1 MIDVNAARAAGFK
14 ILCVS
19 YGYNH
24 GRDIREANPD
34 AVVDSLAKLPAL
46 MGT

>member
-1 MIDVNAARAAGFK
+1 MNDVSAARTAGFK

-24 GRDIREANPD
+24 GRDIREAKPD
-34 AVVDSLAKLPAL
+34 AVVDTLAELSAL
-46 MGT
+46 MDA